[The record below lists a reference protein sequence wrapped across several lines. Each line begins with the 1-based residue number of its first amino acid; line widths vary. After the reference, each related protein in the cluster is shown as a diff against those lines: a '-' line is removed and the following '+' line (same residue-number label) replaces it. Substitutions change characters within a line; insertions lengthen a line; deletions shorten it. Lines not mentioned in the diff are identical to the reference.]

1 MSELTQKVIAKIKQD
16 GIEPEAGWKFTAKRS
31 LLWIAIALTAGL
43 GALSLSMTAFSLL
56 AIDRSPFTL
65 APDRLLSFAFF
76 HSLPFL
82 WIALAGAFFALAVFE
97 FRNTRHGYRHR
108 IALVALVSLFVIV
121 GSAGVLSAWGADD
134 RAERMM
140 RKQFPSY
147 SRMAEERDAFWSR
160 PEDGFL
166 SGTIENVRPEDI
178 SLVDREGNRWEVSTD
193 DGTTV
198 RPMVRLEQGS
208 EVKVIGKRKGDDTFR
223 AEDIRP
229 WDRPDTMRDSRKNG
243 GNPGMQPR
251 NTPGPR

>member
-1 MSELTQKVIAKIKQD
+1 MSELTQKVIAKIKQE

-65 APDRLLSFAFF
+65 APNHLLSFAFF

-82 WIALAGAFFALAVFE
+82 WITLAGAFFALAVFE

-108 IALVALVSLFVIV
+108 MAIVALVALSVIV
-121 GSAGVLSAWGADD
+121 GSAAILSAGGADE

-140 RKQFPSY
+140 RKQFPTY
-147 SRMAEERDAFWSR
+147 SKMAEQRDAFWSR

-166 SGTIENVRPEDI
+166 SGTIESVRPKDI
-178 SLVDREGNRWEVSTD
+178 SIVDREGNRWEVST
-193 DGTTV
+193 GNETTV
-198 RPMVRLEQGS
+198 RPPVRLEQGS
-208 EVKVIGKRKGDDTFR
+208 EVKVVGKKKGDGAFK

-229 WDRPDTMRDSRKNG
+229 WDRSNPQKGSRKK
-243 GNPGMQPR
+243 R
-251 NTPGPR
+251 D